1 MNAGR
6 SIRVGEVYRYAR
18 PYDSSSAVIDG
29 LPNYFYCTHTS
40 GMTMPLLESGIN
52 PIAKVEFEGVVR
64 LPAILISSS
73 PHKIGSE
80 DTPWQDHFDPEHG
93 HVRYFGDNKES
104 GKNPSYSRGN
114 ARLLE
119 QYNLHK
125 SSEEVERRRA
135 CPVLFFKRVRQGQR
149 HKGNLEFQGYGVIHK
164 AERVTQF
171 RKKGELPF
179 TNYVYEF
186 VLFDLKAENELFCWD
201 WISARRNDQMS
212 EDAVMSLAPKAW
224 QRWVKEGP
232 DCIEL
237 VRRRVVKLLTSNR
250 MAQRPAD
257 GSREDL
263 VLRQIYSHYD
273 SKKHHFE
280 ALASGVASRILGSG
294 GGRYLEGWITQV
306 SGDGG
311 ADFVGRLDLGVGF
324 STVKLVVL
332 GQAKCESITT
342 PTNGNSIARTV
353 ARLRRG
359 WIGVYVTT
367 SYFSEQVQ
375 AEVLEDKYPI
385 LLVNGLR
392 VAQEVAQWSHEA
404 GLTVEELLLRLSAS
418 YDERIGHREP
428 EQIIY
433 D

>member
-1 MNAGR
+1 MKTGR
-6 SIRVGEVYRYAR
+6 SISVGEVYRYAR
-18 PYDSSSAVIDG
+18 PYDSSPSVVDE
-29 LPNYFYCTHTS
+29 LPNYFYRTHTS
-40 GMTMPLLESGIN
+40 GENFPLLESGIN
-52 PIAKVEFEGVVR
+52 PIASVKVGNLER

-80 DTPWQDHFDPEHG
+80 DTPWQDHFDPDHG
-93 HVRYFGDNKES
+93 HVRYFGDNKEA
-104 GKNPSYSRGN
+104 GRDPSTSRGN

-119 QYNLHK
+119 QYDLHK
-125 SSEEVERRRA
+125 SSEERDRRKA
-135 CPVLFFKRVRQGQR
+135 CPILFFKRVRQGER
-149 HKGNLEFQGYGVIHK
+149 YKGNLEFQGFGVIHK

-186 VLFDLKAENELFCWD
+186 VLFDLKAENELFSWD
-201 WISARRNDQMS
+201 WISERRSGEVADD
-212 EDAVMSLAPKAW
+212 DALSRAPLAW
-224 QRWVKEGP
+224 RRWVKDGP

-237 VRRRVVKLLTSNR
+237 VRRRVVKLLTSSR
-250 MAQRPAD
+250 SDQRPLD

-263 VLRQIYSHYD
+263 VLRKIYSHFD

-280 ALASGVASRILGSG
+280 ALASGVVSRILGNN
-294 GGRYLEGWITQV
+294 GGRYLEGWITQAT
-306 SGDGG
+306 GDGG
-311 ADFVGRLDLGVGF
+311 ADFVGRLDVGVGF

-332 GQAKCESITT
+332 GQAKCEAFTT

-359 WIGVYVTT
+359 WVGVYVTT
-367 SYFSEQVQ
+367 SFFSEQVQ
-375 AEVLEDKYPI
+375 AEVMEDKYPI
-385 LLVNGLR
+385 LLVNGLK
-392 VAQEVAQWSHEA
+392 VAQEVTNWSHEV
-404 GLTVEELLLRLSAS
+404 GLTVEELLERVSS
-418 YDERIGHREP
+418 GYNDRIGHREP